1 MAQILVFGDSIAYG
15 AWDKEG
21 GWVSRLRKF
30 IDEKNLTDPDFEC
43 LIYNLGVSG
52 DTTEDLLERFEFE
65 LEQRLDEEME
75 TILIFSIGVNDSQF
89 VKSKYSIKIPQEKF
103 RANLE
108 ELITAAKKYS
118 SKIVFVGLWPVN
130 EEKTNPVS
138 WDEDKFY
145 KNDSIRNYSNVIK
158 TICEKNQVHFIDL
171 FGLLLKEDY
180 KKLLEDGLH
189 PNSQG
194 HQKFFEIIRDFLAE
208 NKIV

>member
-89 VKSKYSIKIPQEKF
+89 VKSKNSIKIPQEKF

>member
-118 SKIVFVGLWPVN
+118 SKIIFVGLWPVN

-158 TICEKNQVHFIDL
+158 TICEKNQVHFIVL

>member
-118 SKIVFVGLWPVN
+118 SKIIFVGLWPVN

-189 PNSQG
+189 PKSQG
-194 HQKFFEIIRDFLAE
+194 NQKFFEIIRDFLAE

>member
-118 SKIVFVGLWPVN
+118 SKIIFVGLWPVN

>member
-89 VKSKYSIKIPQEKF
+89 VKSKNSIKIPQEKF

-118 SKIVFVGLWPVN
+118 SKIIFVGLWPVN